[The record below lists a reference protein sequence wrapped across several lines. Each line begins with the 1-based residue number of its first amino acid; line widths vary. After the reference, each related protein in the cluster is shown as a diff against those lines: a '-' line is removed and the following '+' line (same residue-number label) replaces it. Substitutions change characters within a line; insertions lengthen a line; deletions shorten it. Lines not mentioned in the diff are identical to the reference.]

1 MSRLSRLTDG
11 QLRRLAWAGWWLVAG
26 LATFETV
33 VTSIGNPEVPVSWGT
48 GLIGEYGFTLVVLAF
63 PLVGLGILVRQP
75 RNRIGWLLEGVGLSW
90 TVPSLLDTYAHY
102 GLVIEP
108 GSVPG
113 PDVAAALNEGAWT
126 WGILMMGVF
135 LILPFPD
142 GHLLGPRWRVVGWLA
157 VAAAAV
163 VPVAIALAPG
173 TLEEAPVSG
182 IVNPLSAGA
191 LEPVVLAIS
200 VVVLPLVPICLVA
213 SAVSLALRFRRSSG
227 VQREQIKWLATAG
240 GLVAVLFA
248 VTLTSTFAAE
258 FAGGGSPEVLP
269 LPVRVMQEASI
280 LSFLLLPLAIGAAV
294 LRYRLFDID
303 LVINRALVYGS
314 LTATLAAVYLGSVLL
329 LQLVLRPLTN
339 ESDLAVAVSTL
350 AVAALF
356 RPARGRIQGLVDR
369 RFYRRRYDASLAID
383 AFAER
388 LRHQVDVDAVGADL
402 IASVRTTVEPAHASL
417 WLPEAR
423 RTR

>member
-1 MSRLSRLTDG
+1 VSRWSDRG
-11 QLRRLAWAGWWLVAG
+11 LRRLAWAGWWVVAG

-33 VTSIGNPEVPVSWGT
+33 LTSIGSPEAPVSWGT

-90 TVPSLLDTYAHY
+90 TVPGLLDAYAHY

-113 PDVAAALNEGAWT
+113 PEVAAALNEGTWT

-142 GHLLGPRWRVVGWLA
+142 GHLLGPRWRVVAWLA
-157 VAAAAV
+157 VVAALV
-163 VPVAIALAPG
+163 VPAVIALAPG
-173 TLEEAPVSG
+173 TLEEAPVAG
-182 IVNPLSAGA
+182 IVNPLSAGP
-191 LEPVVLAIS
+191 LEPVVLAFS
-200 VVVLPLVPICLVA
+200 VVALPLVPICLVA

-258 FAGGGSPEVLP
+258 FAGNGSPDVLP
-269 LPVRVMQEASI
+269 LAVRVMQEASI
-280 LSFLLLPLAIGAAV
+280 LSFVLLPLAIGAAI

-314 LTATLAAVYLGSVLL
+314 LTAALAGLYLGSVLL
-329 LQLVLRPLTN
+329 LQLVLRPVQID
-339 ESDLAVAVSTL
+339 SDLAVALSTL
-350 AVAALF
+350 AVAAVF
-356 RPARGRIQGLVDR
+356 RPARSRIQASVDR
-369 RFYRRRYDASLAID
+369 RFYRHKYDAARAVE
-383 AFAER
+383 AFTGR
-388 LRHQVDVDAVGADL
+388 LRHQVDLDTVGVDLLAAVHETVQPRH
-402 IASVRTTVEPAHASL
+402 ASVWLSDARQAS
-417 WLPEAR
+417 
-423 RTR
+423 

>member
-1 MSRLSRLTDG
+1 MSGWSDRA
-11 QLRRLAWAGWWLVAG
+11 LRRLAWAGWWVVAG

-33 VTSIGNPEVPVSWGT
+33 LTSIGSPEVPVSWGT

-90 TVPSLLDTYAHY
+90 TVPGLLDAYAHY

-113 PDVAAALNEGAWT
+113 PEVAAALNEGTWT

-142 GHLLGPRWRVVGWLA
+142 GHLLGPRWRVVAWLA
-157 VAAAAV
+157 VVAALV
-163 VPVAIALAPG
+163 VPAVIALAPG
-173 TLEEAPVSG
+173 TLEEAPVAG
-182 IVNPLSAGA
+182 IVNPLSAGP
-191 LEPVVLAIS
+191 LEPVVLAFS
-200 VVVLPLVPICLVA
+200 VVALPLVPICLVA

-240 GLVAVLFA
+240 GLVAMLFA

-258 FAGGGSPEVLP
+258 FAGNGSPDVLP
-269 LPVRVMQEASI
+269 LAVRVMQEASI
-280 LSFLLLPLAIGAAV
+280 LSFVLLPLAIGAAI

-314 LTATLAAVYLGSVLL
+314 LTAALAGLYLGSVLL
-329 LQLVLRPLTN
+329 LQLVLRPVQID
-339 ESDLAVAVSTL
+339 SDLAVALSTL
-350 AVAALF
+350 AVAAVF
-356 RPARGRIQGLVDR
+356 RPARSRIQASVDR
-369 RFYRRRYDASLAID
+369 RFYRHKYDAARAVE
-383 AFAER
+383 AFTGR
-388 LRHQVDVDAVGADL
+388 LRHQVDLDTVGVDLLAAVHETVQPRH
-402 IASVRTTVEPAHASL
+402 ASVWLSDARQAS
-417 WLPEAR
+417 
-423 RTR
+423 

>member
-1 MSRLSRLTDG
+1 MSGWSDRALH
-11 QLRRLAWAGWWLVAG
+11 RLAWAGWWVVAG

-33 VTSIGNPEVPVSWGT
+33 LTSIGSPEVPVSWGT

-90 TVPSLLDTYAHY
+90 TVPGLLDAYAHY

-113 PDVAAALNEGAWT
+113 PEVAAALNEGTWT

-142 GHLLGPRWRVVGWLA
+142 GHLLGPRWRVVAWLA
-157 VAAAAV
+157 VVAALV
-163 VPVAIALAPG
+163 VPAVIALAPG
-173 TLEEAPVSG
+173 TLEEAPVAG
-182 IVNPLSAGA
+182 IVNPLSAGP
-191 LEPVVLAIS
+191 LEPVVLAFS
-200 VVVLPLVPICLVA
+200 VVALPLVPICLVA

-240 GLVAVLFA
+240 GLVAMLFA

-258 FAGGGSPEVLP
+258 FAGNGSPDVLP
-269 LPVRVMQEASI
+269 LAVRVMQEASI
-280 LSFLLLPLAIGAAV
+280 LSFVLLPLAIGAAI

-303 LVINRALVYGS
+303 LVVNRALVYGS
-314 LTATLAAVYLGSVLL
+314 LTAALAGLYLGSVLL
-329 LQLVLRPLTN
+329 LQLVLRPVQID
-339 ESDLAVAVSTL
+339 SDLAVALSTL
-350 AVAALF
+350 AVAAVF
-356 RPARGRIQGLVDR
+356 RPARSRIQASVDR
-369 RFYRRRYDASLAID
+369 RFYRHKYDAARAVE
-383 AFAER
+383 AFTGR
-388 LRHQVDVDAVGADL
+388 LRHQVDLDTVGVDLLAAVHETVQPRH
-402 IASVRTTVEPAHASL
+402 ASVWLSDARQAS
-417 WLPEAR
+417 
-423 RTR
+423 